1 MNEISANAKEIFVTS
16 VKNLESQTASKK
28 DLIEALT
35 QWQPLVAGEYESG
48 DMSFAVSRRTSWLFP
63 NGYVL
68 VISHSFG
75 PHIAH
80 LDEMI
85 SWDSMPPVPE
95 VSKKNWKVEN
105 YANGWRPNNEP
116 HEFPNTDVIINL
128 LEALTEINGNPK
140 LIIPWRDTWAQDIVD
155 EGDEYLDFPFEDS
168 EIDSVRQAVQDM
180 FKIVLAGKIDSQSP
194 WEVEYT
200 DGEAF
205 LPRFCGYMELVK
217 FLDEIEKQE
226 LAIVARNVSVD
237 YTKEKDARE
246 IRAVNPQR
254 AHLPII
260 WVPNDWAILT
270 YFGNGW
276 VNKLVIFVDD
286 PELEKRMYIL
296 AEEMELS
303 LYPRW
308 AADEV
313 AADGWKAEGSFQVG
327 SDFD

>member
-1 MNEISANAKEIFVTS
+1 MNEISPKAKEIFVSS
-16 VKNLESQTASKK
+16 VKNLGSLTASTK

-35 QWQPLVAGEYESG
+35 QWQPLLAGEYEGG

-63 NGYVL
+63 NGYIL

-75 PHIAH
+75 PHISH
-80 LDEMI
+80 VDELI
-85 SWDSMPPVPE
+85 VWDSTPPVPE
-95 VSKKNWKVEN
+95 ESKKNWKVEN
-105 YANGWRPNNEP
+105 YANGWRPKNEP
-116 HEFPNTDVIINL
+116 HEFPNTDVMLDL
-128 LEALTEINGNPK
+128 LEAMTEINGNPK

-155 EGDEYLDFPFEDS
+155 EGDYYLDPFEDS
-168 EIDSVRQAVQDM
+168 EIDPVRQAVQDM
-180 FKIVLAGKIDSQSP
+180 FKSVLAGKIDSQSP
-194 WEVEYT
+194 WEVEFT
-200 DGEAF
+200 DGEAY
-205 LPRFCGYMELVK
+205 LPSFCGYMELVK

-226 LAIVARNVSVD
+226 LAIVVRNVSVD
-237 YTKEKDARE
+237 YTKERDAE
-246 IRAVNPQR
+246 KIRAGNPQR

-276 VNKLVIFVDD
+276 VNELVIYVAD

-296 AEEMELS
+296 VEEMELT

-313 AADGWKAEGSFQVG
+313 AADGWKAVGSFQIG

>member
-1 MNEISANAKEIFVTS
+1 LNEISPKAKEIFVSS
-16 VKNLESQTASKK
+16 VKNLGSLTASTK

-35 QWQPLVAGEYESG
+35 QWQPLLAGEYEGG

-63 NGYVL
+63 NGYIL

-75 PHIAH
+75 PHISH
-80 LDEMI
+80 VDELI
-85 SWDSMPPVPE
+85 VWDSTPPVPE
-95 VSKKNWKVEN
+95 ESKKNWKVEN
-105 YANGWRPNNEP
+105 YANGWRPKNEP
-116 HEFPNTDVIINL
+116 HEFPNTDVMLDL
-128 LEALTEINGNPK
+128 LEAMTEINGNPK

-155 EGDEYLDFPFEDS
+155 EGDYYLDPFEDS
-168 EIDSVRQAVQDM
+168 EIDPVRQAVQDM
-180 FKIVLAGKIDSQSP
+180 FKSVLAGKIDSQSP
-194 WEVEYT
+194 WEVEFT
-200 DGEAF
+200 DGEAY
-205 LPRFCGYMELVK
+205 LPSFCGYMELVK

-226 LAIVARNVSVD
+226 LAIVVRNVSVD
-237 YTKEKDARE
+237 YTKERDAE
-246 IRAVNPQR
+246 KIRAGNPQR

-276 VNKLVIFVDD
+276 VNELVIYVAD

-296 AEEMELS
+296 VEEMELT

-313 AADGWKAEGSFQVG
+313 AADGWKAVGSFQIG